1 MLEYLVWNHYSNYPL
16 FKNEKMNGRK
26 CNILMISFALKSI
39 NQLKTIPRRHQKQQK
54 DAAAIWKI
62 LRVIISFEQSFPLCV

>member
-1 MLEYLVWNHYSNYPL
+1 
-16 FKNEKMNGRK
+16 MNGRK

-54 DAAAIWKI
+54 DAAAI
-62 LRVIISFEQSFPLCV
+62 